1 MPVWWNGR
9 HARLK
14 SGCPVGRAGSSLATG
29 TGGSETVEQGRVGAC
44 CGVAKAKLPLS
55 EWVFNCGACSLSIDC
70 DANLAV
76 NILVAGS
83 APETLNARGGTVRR
97 GSPSGYVALVPVKR
111 EPSGRR
117 KVL

>member
-1 MPVWWNGR
+1 MEAMGVSI
-9 HARLK
+9 K
-14 SGCPVGRAGSSLATG
+14 SGCPVGRASSSLATG
-29 TGGSETVEQGRVGAC
+29 TGEAKQVNRGKLFGAC

-83 APETLNARGGTVRR
+83 APETLNARGGAVRR

-117 KVL
+117 KAL